1 MSSKFARV
9 IPALILALA
18 VPMIG
23 QPTSASA
30 APAAAASP
38 TAAPAAITGS
48 KVGIIDIQQAIIRC
62 NEGQRDFEALAKK
75 FDPKRTELEGAS
87 KEVDELQKRLQ
98 NTGDKL
104 SEDAKNSLI
113 KEIESKKKIL
123 QRNYED
129 SNNEFQAQQNEIAQ
143 RIGQKMMQTVDKY
156 SKENGYA
163 VILDVA
169 GQQSNVLWAAPAADI
184 TQPVIEAYNAASGVP
199 AQPKPATTPKPAGSA
214 PATRPATPA
223 PAAKPP
229 AK

>member
-1 MSSKFARV
+1 MSSKFARF
-9 IPALILALA
+9 IPVLTLALA
-18 VPMIG
+18 VPMFG
-23 QPTSASA
+23 QTTASASP

-38 TAAPAAITGS
+38 AAAPAVTTGT

-75 FDPKRTELEGAS
+75 FDPKRTELENSS
-87 KEVDELQKRLQ
+87 KEVEELQKRLN

-113 KEIESKKKIL
+113 KEIENKKKTL

-129 SNNEFQAQQNEIAQ
+129 SNNDFQAQQNEIAQ
-143 RIGQKMMQTVDKY
+143 RIGQKMMQTVDKF
-156 SKENGYA
+156 SKENGFA
-163 VILDVA
+163 IVLDVA
-169 GQQSNVLWAAPAADI
+169 GQQSNVLWAAPTADI

-199 AQPKPATTPKPAGSA
+199 AQPRPATTPKPAGTA
-214 PATRPATPA
+214 PASKPAA